1 MNKSVMSLMLA
12 STLASPMSAQ
22 AELSASV
29 DISNLYLFR
38 GLDMS
43 NGSPAV
49 AGSLDYS
56 HDSGAFAGVW
66 STSGDDAAGTEV
78 NYYLGYEGSLHDFNY
93 SLSYLNYYYPKSKA
107 AAAPA
112 DRVVS
117 FNDYAEVTLGLGY
130 KDLAFSVTA
139 PTSDDFAGQYVYYN
153 LAYSYQQ
160 FSAALGVNAHEDSE
174 SSYSHLD
181 LGYQFNERLSFVV
194 SQVLD
199 QGSGADFPD
208 ATVFQVNFSLPIE
221 L

>member
-1 MNKSVMSLMLA
+1 MKKTLTA
-12 STLASPMSAQ
+12 AITLAALVAGASAQ

-43 NGSPAV
+43 QGSPAV

-56 HDSGAFAGVW
+56 HDSGVFAGVW

-78 NYYLGYEGSLHDFNY
+78 NYYLGYEASLNDFNY
-93 SLSYLNYYYPKSKA
+93 SLSYLNYYYPKSKGLGVA
-107 AAAPA
+107 E
-112 DRVVS
+112 VVN

-160 FSAALGVNAHEDSE
+160 FSAALGVNDHEDSDG
-174 SSYSHLD
+174 SYSHLD
-181 LGYQFNERLSFVV
+181 LGYQFNDRLSFVV
-194 SQVLD
+194 SQVID

>member
-1 MNKSVMSLMLA
+1 MRKTLTA
-12 STLASPMSAQ
+12 AITLAAVMAGAPAQ
-22 AELSASV
+22 AELSAAV

-43 NGSPAV
+43 HGSPAV

-56 HDSGAFAGVW
+56 HDSGVFAGVW
-66 STSGDDAAGTEV
+66 STSGDDTAGTEV
-78 NYYLGYEGSLHDFNY
+78 NYYLGYEGSLNDFNY

-107 AAAPA
+107 AAPA
-112 DRVVS
+112 DRVVN

-139 PTSDDFAGQYVYYN
+139 PTSDDFAGQYIYYN

-174 SSYSHLD
+174 DSYSHLD
-181 LGYQFNERLSFVV
+181 LGYQFNDRLSFVV